1 MAPSQGL
8 ASVLRWHAMGR
19 HFAMLLMLMLAG
31 AADAF
36 LAGARPAGNM
46 PASRAVPLPWA
57 ASRAKRTRLSM
68 HTGPEEEEEHEH
80 TVTKI
85 TLGEH
90 LGLDRRKVLASSLI
104 AFPVGDGPHE

>member
-1 MAPSQGL
+1 MTPTL
-8 ASVLRWHAMGR
+8 EEAMGR
-19 HFAMLLMLMLAG
+19 NFVLLLILAG

-36 LAGARPAGNM
+36 LAGAGPAGHM

-57 ASRAKRTRLSM
+57 ASRAKRPRLSM
-68 HTGPEEEEEHEH
+68 HTGPGEEEEHEH

-104 AFPVGDGPHE
+104 AFPVGDGPRE

>member
-1 MAPSQGL
+1 
-8 ASVLRWHAMGR
+8 MGR
-19 HFAMLLMLMLAG
+19 HVALLLMLTG

-68 HTGPEEEEEHEH
+68 RTGPEEEEEHEH

-90 LGLDRRKVLASSLI
+90 LGLDRRRVLASSLI
-104 AFPVGDGPHE
+104 AFPVGDRPRE

>member
-1 MAPSQGL
+1 
-8 ASVLRWHAMGR
+8 MGR
-19 HFAMLLMLMLAG
+19 HFSLLLMIAG

-36 LAGARPAGNM
+36 LAGAGPAGNV

-57 ASRAKRTRLSM
+57 ASRAKRLSM
-68 HTGPEEEEEHEH
+68 HTGPEEEEHEH

-104 AFPVGDGPHE
+104 AFPVGDRQRG